1 MEFNDLD
8 PIGREADSRRPF
20 RNHRHRR
27 GIYILPG
34 IFTVANLL
42 CGYYAVL
49 ATLEGTP
56 ADLDNAARAI
66 GIAILFD
73 SLDGRVARA
82 MGTNSEFGK
91 QFDSLADVVS
101 FGIAPAFLAYV
112 WGVRS
117 MASAD
122 APQALHLVQL
132 GWLIGFFF
140 VVCCAWRLARF
151 NIQGMAPGGNRFF
164 VGMPTPAAAGMI
176 AAVVHFVVYPIQDVK
191 ISLLWLA
198 LVVALGVL
206 MSSTLR
212 YYSFKDIQWTK
223 RQPSLAVVLI
233 ALLIGAMVY
242 LSRPTLLADCRRVYS
257 SRCGPTTGAHRAP
270 PARLAPCLKTCPPG
284 REVPIASRSSERLR
298 FAAKN

>member
-8 PIGREADSRRPF
+8 PIGHEEPRQPF
-20 RNHRHRR
+20 RKQRHRR

-49 ATLEGTP
+49 ATLEGAPT
-56 ADLDNAARAI
+56 DLDNAARAI

-82 MGTNSEFGK
+82 MGTDSEFGK

-112 WGVRS
+112 WGVRA
-117 MASAD
+117 MAAFES
-122 APQALHLVQL
+122 PQALHLVQL
-132 GWLIGFFF
+132 GWLIGFIF

-151 NIQGMAPGGNRFF
+151 NIQGMAPGGSRFF

-176 AAVVHFVVYPIQDVK
+176 AAVVHFVVNPIQDVK
-191 ISLLWLA
+191 VSLLWLA
-198 LVVALGVL
+198 MVLALGVL

-233 ALLIGAMVY
+233 ALLLGAMIY
-242 LSRPTLLADCRRVYS
+242 FSRPTLLAIAGAYS
-257 SRCGPTTGAHRAP
+257 LHGVVIQVVRTVRH
-270 PARLAPCLKTCPPG
+270 RLA
-284 REVPIASRSSERLR
+284 SRP
-298 FAAKN
+298 A

>member
-8 PIGREADSRRPF
+8 PIGHEENPHQPF
-20 RNHRHRR
+20 RKQRLRR
-27 GIYILPG
+27 GVYILPG

-49 ATLEGTP
+49 ATLEGAP
-56 ADLDNAARAI
+56 SDLDNAARAI

-112 WGVRS
+112 WGVRA
-117 MASAD
+117 MAAFES
-122 APQALHLVQL
+122 PQALHLVQL

-151 NIQGMAPGGNRFF
+151 NIQGMAPGSSRFF

-176 AAVVHFVVYPIQDVK
+176 AAVVHFVVNPIQDVK
-191 ISLLWLA
+191 VALLWLA
-198 LVVALGVL
+198 MILALGIL

-212 YYSFKDIQWTK
+212 YYSFKDIAWTK
-223 RQPSLAVVLI
+223 RQPSLAVVLFAI
-233 ALLIGAMVY
+233 LLGAMIY
-242 LSRPTLLADCRRVYS
+242 FSRPTLLAIAGAYS
-257 SRCGPTTGAHRAP
+257 LHGVVIQVVRTVRH
-270 PARLAPCLKTCPPG
+270 RLA
-284 REVPIASRSSERLR
+284 SRP
-298 FAAKN
+298 A

>member
-8 PIGREADSRRPF
+8 PIGREESRPPF
-20 RNHRHRR
+20 RNHRQRR
-27 GIYILPG
+27 GIHILPG
-34 IFTVANLL
+34 FFTVANLL

-49 ATLEGTP
+49 ATVEGTP
-56 ADLDNAARAI
+56 SDLDNAARAI

-82 MGTNSEFGK
+82 MGTTSEFGK

-101 FGIAPAFLAYV
+101 FGIAPALLAYV

-117 MASAD
+117 MASIE

-132 GWLIGFFF
+132 GWLVAFFF

-151 NIQGMAPGGNRFF
+151 NIQGMAPGGGRFF

-176 AAVVHFVVYPIQDVK
+176 AAVVHFVVYPIEDAK
-191 ISLLWLA
+191 ISLLWLG
-198 LVVALGVL
+198 LVVALGFL

-233 ALLIGAMVY
+233 ALLVGAVVY
-242 LSRPTLLADCRRVYS
+242 LSRPMLLAIA
-257 SRCGPTTGAHRAP
+257 GAYTLHGVVIQVVRTVRH
-270 PARLAPCLKTCPPG
+270 RLA
-284 REVPIASRSSERLR
+284 SRP
-298 FAAKN
+298 A

>member
-8 PIGREADSRRPF
+8 PIGHDEQSGRIL
-20 RNHRHRR
+20 RNQRHRHRR
-27 GIYILPG
+27 GVYLLPG
-34 IFTVANLL
+34 ACTVANLL

-56 ADLDNAARAI
+56 SDLDNAARAI

-73 SLDGRVARA
+73 SLDGRLARA
-82 MGTNSEFGK
+82 MGTDSEFGK

-117 MASAD
+117 VAAGE

-151 NIQGMAPGGNRFF
+151 NVHGMTPSAGSGGGGGGRFF
-164 VGMPTPAAAGMI
+164 VGMPTPAGAGMI
-176 AAVVHFVVYPIQDVK
+176 AAVIHFVVYPIQDVR
-191 ISLLWLA
+191 ISLLWLL
-198 LVVALGVL
+198 LVLVLGVL
-206 MSSTLR
+206 MSSSWR

-233 ALLIGAMVY
+233 ALLVGAVVY
-242 LSRPTLLADCRRVYS
+242 LSRPMLLVIA
-257 SRCGPTTGAHRAP
+257 GAYTAHGVVMQVVRTVRH
-270 PARLAPCLKTCPPG
+270 RLA
-284 REVPIASRSSERLR
+284 SRP
-298 FAAKN
+298 A